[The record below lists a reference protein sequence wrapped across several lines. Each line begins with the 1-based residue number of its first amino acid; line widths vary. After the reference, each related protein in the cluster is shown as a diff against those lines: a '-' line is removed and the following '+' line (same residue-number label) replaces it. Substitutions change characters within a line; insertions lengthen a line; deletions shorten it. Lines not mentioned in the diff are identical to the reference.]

1 MRSLV
6 SPYWDS
12 HSVLI
17 HESYSKG
24 KLVLGFGARLRVL
37 MKSCFGL
44 DYSSYS
50 F

>member
-1 MRSLV
+1 MKSLF
-6 SPYWDS
+6 SPRWDS

-17 HESYSKG
+17 HESSSTE

-44 DYSSYS
+44 GYSSYS